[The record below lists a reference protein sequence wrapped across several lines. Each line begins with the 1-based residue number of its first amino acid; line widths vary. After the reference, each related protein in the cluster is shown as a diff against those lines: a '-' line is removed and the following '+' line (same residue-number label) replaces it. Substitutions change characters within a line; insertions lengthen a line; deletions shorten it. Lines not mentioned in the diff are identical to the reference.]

1 MPDGG
6 ANILFFDSW
15 AWLIFVGV
23 GLALMILELIVGID
37 TGLDMVFIGTAL
49 VLGGLVTLALR
60 SWVWTAVVSGV
71 ICLVYV
77 FVGRRYIHRRT
88 AVPASKTNIDLIIG
102 KSGVVLQEIRR
113 DRDGL
118 VRVGNEQWRARS
130 GEGIKPGEEVIVT
143 GITGVTLSVKPR
155 EEGGKVS

>member
-6 ANILFFDSW
+6 VNVIFFDSW

-23 GLALMILELIVGID
+23 GLALMVLELILGID

-49 VLGGLVTLALR
+49 VLGGLITLALR

-71 ICLVYV
+71 ICLAYV
-77 FVGRRYIHRRT
+77 FAGRRYIHRRT
-88 AVPASKTNIDLIIG
+88 AVAASKTNIDVIIG
-102 KSGVVLQEIRR
+102 KSGTVEKEVTWRG
-113 DRDGL
+113 DGL

-130 GEGIKPGEEVIVT
+130 DEDIKADEEIIVT
-143 GITGVTLSVKPR
+143 GITGVTLSVR
-155 EEGGKVS
+155 RMEGGKPS